1 MTLSTEARRVILL
14 AAGALV
20 LGSYTYLTTPG
31 MNEAVSEQARQRR
44 VLKFNPQEVVRV
56 EVLYEGESLV
66 CQRTPE
72 GWKVEPE
79 LKKLRTG
86 GMADFLQSLGEL
98 IEIGEVADGLAG
110 LPEYGLDRPATRISL
125 LFEEGNS
132 RTLALGNYNPG
143 RTSVYTQVDDTPR
156 VVLVGSV
163 IRWEV
168 RKLFL
173 LAKS

>member
-1 MTLSTEARRVILL
+1 MTFSTEARRVILL
-14 AAGALV
+14 TTGALI

-31 MNEAVSEQARQRR
+31 INETVREEARQRR
-44 VLKFNPQEVVRV
+44 VLQFNPQEVVRV
-56 EVLYEGESLV
+56 EIMYEGESLI
-66 CQRTPE
+66 CQRMPE

-79 LKKLRTG
+79 MKELRTG
-86 GMADFLQSLGEL
+86 GVADFLQSLKGL
-98 IEIGEVADGLAG
+98 IEIGEVADGLAR
-110 LPEYGLDRPATRISL
+110 LPEYGLDRPTTSISL
-125 LFEEGNS
+125 LFEDGNS
-132 RTLALGNYNPG
+132 RTLTLGSYNPG

-173 LAKS
+173 LAEG

>member
-14 AAGALV
+14 AAGVLV
-20 LGSYTYLTTPG
+20 LGSYTYLTTLG
-31 MNEAVSEQARQRR
+31 TNEAARQEARQRR
-44 VLKFNPQEVVRV
+44 VLKFNPREVVRV
-56 EVLYEGESLV
+56 EVVYEGESLV

-79 LKKLRTG
+79 MQELRTG
-86 GMADFLQSLGEL
+86 GMPDFLQSLEEL
-98 IEIGEVADGLAG
+98 MEIGEVADGLAR
-110 LPEYGLDRPATRISL
+110 LPEYGLDRPATSISL

-132 RTLALGNYNPG
+132 RTLALGSHNPG
-143 RTSVYTQVDDTPR
+143 RTSVYALVDDGPR

-168 RKLFL
+168 RKLFF
-173 LAKS
+173 AARS

>member
-14 AAGALV
+14 TTGALI

-31 MNEAVSEQARQRR
+31 INETVREEARQRR
-44 VLKFNPQEVVRV
+44 VLQFNPQEVVRV
-56 EVLYEGESLV
+56 EIMYEGENLI
-66 CQRTPE
+66 CQRMPE

-79 LKKLRTG
+79 MKQLRTG
-86 GMADFLQSLGEL
+86 GMADFLQSLEGL
-98 IEIGEVADGLAG
+98 IEIGEVADGLTR
-110 LPEYGLDRPATRISL
+110 LSEYGLDRPTTSISL
-125 LFEEGNS
+125 LFEDGNS
-132 RTLALGNYNPG
+132 RTLTLGSYNPG

-173 LAKS
+173 LAES

>member
-1 MTLSTEARRVILL
+1 MTLSTEVRRAMLL
-14 AAGALV
+14 TTGALI
-20 LGSYTYLTTPG
+20 LGSYTYFTTPG
-31 MNEAVSEQARQRR
+31 INEAVREEARQRR

-56 EVLYEGESLV
+56 EIVYEGESLI

-72 GWKVEPE
+72 GWRVAPE
-79 LKKLRTG
+79 MKELRTG
-86 GMADFLQSLGEL
+86 GMTDFLQSLEGL
-98 IEIGEVADGLAG
+98 IEIGEVADGVTRLS
-110 LPEYGLDRPATRISL
+110 EYGLDRPTTSISL
-125 LFEEGNS
+125 LFEGENS
-132 RTLALGNYNPG
+132 RTLALGSYNPG

-173 LAKS
+173 LAQS

>member
-1 MTLSTEARRVILL
+1 MTLSTEVRRVILL
-14 AAGALV
+14 VVGALI
-20 LGSYTYLTTPG
+20 LGSYTYLTTSEI
-31 MNEAVSEQARQRR
+31 NEAVREEARQRR

-56 EVLYEGESLV
+56 EIMYEGESLI

-79 LKKLRTG
+79 MKELRTG
-86 GMADFLQSLGEL
+86 GMTDFLQSLEEL
-98 IEIGEVADGLAG
+98 IEIGEVADGITG
-110 LPEYGLDRPATRISL
+110 LTEYGLDRPTTSISL

-132 RTLALGNYNPG
+132 RTLALGSYNPG

-156 VVLVGSV
+156 VILVGSV
-163 IRWEV
+163 IRWEM

>member
-1 MTLSTEARRVILL
+1 MTLSAEARRVILL
-14 AAGALV
+14 AVGALV
-20 LGSYTYLTTPG
+20 LGGYTYLTTPG
-31 MNEAVSEQARQRR
+31 INEAAREEARQRR

-56 EVLYEGESLV
+56 EIMYEGESLV

-79 LKKLRTG
+79 MQEIRTG
-86 GMADFLQSLGEL
+86 GVTDFLQSLERL
-98 IEIGEVADGLAG
+98 IEIGEVAEGLAG
-110 LPEYGLDRPATRISL
+110 LPEYGLDSPTTSISL

-132 RTLALGNYNPG
+132 RTLALGSHNPG
-143 RTSVYTQVDDTPR
+143 RTSVYALVDDAPR

-168 RKLFL
+168 RKLFF
-173 LAKS
+173 AARS